1 MKHIQI
7 RKPDIKG
14 FFHKIKNLKKEDV
27 KAHWKER
34 RERRQQILEQRRN
47 SKFAK
52 KMQPV
57 YRFMDRISLILHFL
71 LACVLNLLIEV
82 ISRHSLF
89 EAWDYMVGS
98 PKVFLFNAFLIFAT
112 FSVVYLV
119 RRRLLQEYCSVY
131 SGCFWEPATGICF

>member
-119 RRRLLQEYCSVY
+119 RRRLFARILLSV
-131 SGCFWEPATGICF
+131 FWLFLGT

>member
-112 FSVVYLV
+112 FSAVDFA
-119 RRRLLQEYCSVY
+119 
-131 SGCFWEPATGICF
+131 GCTPILMA

>member
-82 ISRHSLF
+82 ILSL
-89 EAWDYMVGS
+89 
-98 PKVFLFNAFLIFAT
+98 IH
-112 FSVVYLV
+112 
-119 RRRLLQEYCSVY
+119 
-131 SGCFWEPATGICF
+131 I

>member
-119 RRRLLQEYCSVY
+119 RRRLFARILLSV
-131 SGCFWEPATGICF
+131 FWLFLGTCNG